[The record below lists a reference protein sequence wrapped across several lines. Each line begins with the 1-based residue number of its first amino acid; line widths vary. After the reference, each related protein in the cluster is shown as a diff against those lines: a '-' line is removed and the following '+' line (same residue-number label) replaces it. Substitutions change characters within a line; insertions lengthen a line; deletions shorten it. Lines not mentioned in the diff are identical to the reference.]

1 MVETMEEMP
10 MTEYERR
17 RLENIKRNG
26 DMLSSLNINSILS
39 NLTDSSLKR
48 PRGRPAGPR
57 EWQKRIYE
65 RSRSSLRTQGIPA
78 SHPSGLSYDKPCDLT
93 TPLSNKEPITM
104 RNVYKDD
111 EESHYSFVKRLRA
124 LEMNPVT
131 NVGRVA
137 VQEPVKPESFKLESE
152 NVARIVPEGLTVI
165 RFLPTSGTTV
175 VVAGTRFGSLGVW
188 AATSRDANDI
198 GKTVHLYRPHS
209 STIYG
214 IYVHPF
220 SPTKIYSCC
229 GDGLLRVTDIGTEK
243 FDLLYSTS
251 SGSAIYSLS
260 QPPDDVNSIYIGERL
275 GLKLY
280 DRRAGKIVNSWLL
293 HKGRINSIDFNPSN
307 TNVLAT
313 TSTDG
318 LACLWD
324 LRKINNRQSKC
335 KPFLTFT
342 REKSIHS
349 AYFSPS
355 GSCLAITSS
364 DHMIAVLGGAD
375 FDDNHIIYRGHS
387 RNIPLC
393 SRAIWGWDDTYLY
406 MGCKKRRVEVL
417 SVPQRKTTATLES
430 SLVSSLPFQFDAH
443 PCKVGML
450 VGASSGGM
458 AFLWTSRDC

>member
-1 MVETMEEMP
+1 MVETMEEVP

-17 RLENIKRNG
+17 RIENIKRNG

-48 PRGRPAGPR
+48 LRPAAPR

-78 SHPSGLSYDKPCDLT
+78 SHPSGLSYDKPCKLM

-104 RNVYKDD
+104 RNVYNGD
-111 EESHYSFVKRLRA
+111 EESHYSFVKRLKA

-137 VQEPVKPESFKLESE
+137 VQEPVKLESFKLESE
-152 NVARIVPEGLTVI
+152 NVTKIVPEGLTVI
-165 RFLPTSGTTV
+165 RILPTSDTTV
-175 VVAGTRFGSLGVW
+175 VVAGNRFGCLGVW
-188 AATSRDANDI
+188 EATSRDANNI

-209 STIYG
+209 AIIYG

-229 GDGLLRVTDIGTEK
+229 GDGLLRMMDVEREE

-260 QPPDDVNSIYIGERL
+260 QPPDDANSVYIGESL
-275 GLKLY
+275 GGLNLY
-280 DRRAGKIVNSWLL
+280 DGRAGKIINSWLL
-293 HKGRINSIDFNPSN
+293 HKDRINSIAFNPSN

-313 TSTDG
+313 ASTDA

-324 LRKINNRQSKC
+324 LRKMNNQHSEC
-335 KPFLTFT
+335 KAFKAFT
-342 REKSIHS
+342 RETSIHS

-364 DHMIAVLGGAD
+364 DHMIAVLRGAD
-375 FDDNHIIYRGHS
+375 FEDNHIIYRGHS
-387 RNIPLC
+387 RHFPNTC

-430 SLVSSLPFQFDAH
+430 SLVSSIPFQFHAH

-450 VGASSGGM
+450 VGAASWGK
-458 AFLWTSRDC
+458 AFLWTSRDY

>member
-1 MVETMEEMP
+1 MEEVP

-17 RLENIKRNG
+17 RIENIKRNG

-48 PRGRPAGPR
+48 PRPAAPR

-65 RSRSSLRTQGIPA
+65 RSRSSLRTQGVPA
-78 SHPSGLSYDKPCDLT
+78 SHPSGLPDDKRKLRI
-93 TPLSNKEPITM
+93 PLSNKEPITM
-104 RNVYKDD
+104 KNVYKGD
-111 EESHYSFVKRLRA
+111 EESHYSFVERMRA
-124 LEMNPVT
+124 LEVNSVT
-131 NVGRVA
+131 NVGKVA
-137 VQEPVKPESFKLESE
+137 VQEPVKLESFKLESE
-152 NVARIVPEGLTVI
+152 NVTKIVPSEVRII
-165 RFLPTSGTTV
+165 RFLPILDSTV
-175 VVAGTRFGSLGVW
+175 VVAGNRYGFLGVW
-188 AATSRDANDI
+188 EATSRDANEF
-198 GKTVHLYRPHS
+198 GKAVHLYRPHS
-209 STIYG
+209 STVYG
-214 IYVHPF
+214 ISVHPF

-229 GDGLLRVTDIGTEK
+229 GDGLLRLMNIGREE

-251 SGSAIYSLS
+251 SGSPIYSLS
-260 QPPDDVNSIYIGERL
+260 QPPNDANSMYIGEGL
-275 GLKLY
+275 GGLNLY
-280 DRRAGKIVNSWLL
+280 DGRAGKIADSWLL

-313 TSTDG
+313 TSSDG

-324 LRKINNRQSKC
+324 LRKINNQESQC
-335 KPFLTFT
+335 KPFMTFT

-375 FDDNHIIYRGHS
+375 FEDSHIIYRGHS
-387 RNIPLC
+387 RHSPHTC

-417 SVPQRKTTATLES
+417 SVPQGKTTATLES
-430 SLVSSLPFQFDAH
+430 SLVSSVPSQFDAH

-450 VGASSGGM
+450 VGASSMGK
-458 AFLWTSRDC
+458 AFLWTSRDY